1 MVYAKEV
8 RKVLWITLLLNIL
21 VAAAKIVYGFIT
33 DAHSMKADGF
43 HSLFDGAS
51 NVIGLIGIWLSAKPP
66 DGRHHYGHKKFETMA
81 TIGIAT
87 LLFLTCI
94 EILKGAFEN
103 ILNPRFPEVT
113 DLSFGIMVFTMGVN
127 IFVTSYERKRGMA
140 LKSDFLIAD
149 AKHTMSDLVTSSTV
163 LISLV
168 ATKMGF
174 PVVDS
179 LASLFIA
186 VMIGRLGYEI
196 VREASDVL
204 VDASPLIG
212 DDLARVLKVASSVE
226 GVRECHNVRVRGR
239 NDAIHVDC
247 HVLVS
252 SRMSMADAH
261 EIASRVEERIKTEMP
276 EVVDVVV
283 HLEPEE

>member
-1 MVYAKEV
+1 M
-8 RKVLWITLLLNIL
+8 
-21 VAAAKIVYGFIT
+21 
-33 DAHSMKADGF
+33 
-43 HSLFDGAS
+43 
-51 NVIGLIGIWLSAKPP
+51 
-66 DGRHHYGHKKFETMA
+66 
-81 TIGIAT
+81 
-87 LLFLTCI
+87 TCI

-226 GVRECHNVRVRGR
+226 GVRECHNVRVRGGMTQYMLIVMFWCR
-239 NDAIHVDC
+239 
-247 HVLVS
+247 
-252 SRMSMADAH
+252 
-261 EIASRVEERIKTEMP
+261 P
-276 EVVDVVV
+276 G
-283 HLEPEE
+283 